1 MRCAGQETAESTPFK
16 RADLSVKIIE
26 STQKFNQTNIQST
39 TSVIAVF
46 KIVGTATLHKLFE
59 QFTATILN

>member
-1 MRCAGQETAESTPFK
+1 MFLLLKEKFLQGSDFSTILFIFITF
-16 RADLSVKIIE
+16 SFSE
-26 STQKFNQTNIQST
+26 
-39 TSVIAVF
+39 VIAVF